1 MPAKLL
7 DTLSEGELLDLMA
20 FLRSGGDPAD
30 PAFMKI
36 DDDGFLQI
44 LSSSQST
51 AGAAS
56 PLAAFTYDP
65 MFWSVESGEIVG
77 RTTDANP
84 APHNTFLVWNGEVR
98 DFELEVELKLVGNNS
113 GIQYRS
119 EMFEPN
125 RLRGPQIDAHPAPN
139 YTAMCYEEGG
149 RGILAERGNRLEI
162 DAASVKTLS
171 PLAGPP
177 QPPAD
182 LTQWHTYRV
191 VAKGNTMRHL
201 LDGKTTAVVVDDS
214 SERAKGGKI
223 GIQIHAGE
231 PTEVRVRSIRLKRLD
246 G

>member
-1 MPAKLL
+1 
-7 DTLSEGELLDLMA
+7 
-20 FLRSGGDPAD
+20 
-30 PAFMKI
+30 
-36 DDDGFLQI
+36 
-44 LSSSQST
+44 
-51 AGAAS
+51 
-56 PLAAFTYDP
+56 
-65 MFWSVESGEIVG
+65 
-77 RTTDANP
+77 
-84 APHNTFLVWNGEVR
+84 
-98 DFELEVELKLVGNNS
+98 
-113 GIQYRS
+113 
-119 EMFEPN
+119 
-125 RLRGPQIDAHPAPN
+125 
-139 YTAMCYEEGG
+139 MCYEEGG

-214 SERAKGGKI
+214 AERAKGGKI
-223 GIQIHAGE
+223 GIQIHSGE